1 MKSTTLRQDVRDSI
15 LDAAERLFRRYG
27 YKKTTIDDLARE
39 AGIGK
44 GTVYLYFD
52 SKESVALSVVDL
64 EFDRIRDR
72 LQRIGRSRGQP
83 AARLRQMLVE
93 RVMLRFD
100 VAAGYSQTL
109 DEVFSSVRI
118 PFLERRE
125 QFLKIEAQVC
135 AEVLLDGRQREI
147 FEFEDALETAM
158 LLMRATGS
166 LLPLTLTPHQMSRR
180 EEIQETAGQIADLLL
195 RGLLKRG

>member
-1 MKSTTLRQDVRDSI
+1 MKSTTPRQDVRDSI

-44 GTVYLYFD
+44 GTVYLYFE
-52 SKESVALSVVDL
+52 SKESVALSVLDL
-64 EFDRIRDR
+64 EFERIRER
-72 LQRIGRSRGQP
+72 LQKIGRSRKQP
-83 AARLRQMLVE
+83 VSRLRQILVE
-93 RVMLRFD
+93 RVMLRFAS
-100 VAAGYSQTL
+100 AAGYSQTL

-125 QFLKIEAQVC
+125 RFLMVEAQVC
-135 AEVLLDGRQREI
+135 AEVLLEGRQQEI
-147 FEFEDALETAM
+147 FEFEDAIETAK

-166 LLPLTLTPHQMSRR
+166 LLPLTLTPYQMSRR
-180 EEIQETAGQIADLLL
+180 QEIQETAGRIADLLI
-195 RGLLKRG
+195 RGLMKRC

>member
-1 MKSTTLRQDVRDSI
+1 MKSTTLREDVRDSI

-52 SKESVALSVVDL
+52 SKESVALSVLDL
-64 EFDRIRDR
+64 EFERIRDR
-72 LQRIGRSRGQP
+72 LLRIGRSRGAP
-83 AARLRQMLVE
+83 ADRLREMLVE

-100 VAAGYSQTL
+100 SAVCYSQTL
-109 DEVFSSVRI
+109 DEVFRSIRI
-118 PFLERRE
+118 TFLERRE
-125 QFLKIEAQVC
+125 RFLMTEAQVC
-135 AEVLLDGRQREI
+135 AEVLLEGKLQEI
-147 FEFEDALETAM
+147 FEFEDAVETAM

-180 EEIQETAGQIADLLL
+180 EEIKETARRIADLLL